1 MFDDYI
7 HPARFHDRCEAGR
20 LLATRLT
27 RYEHREGIIVV
38 GLPRGGVVVAAE
50 VAREIDA
57 PLDIE
62 IVRKLGAP
70 SQREL
75 AIGAIAEGGIRVL
88 NDEVVGALHIPAWQI
103 DEIAAEQEEEL
114 DRRIALFRAVRPPLP
129 MAGRT
134 AIIVD
139 DGLATGSTMLAA
151 VRAIKARKPAWVV
164 IAVPVAPFASCEK
177 FRDEVDEVIALT
189 VPPAFNAVGEFYDE
203 FDQVSDQEVFELLR
217 SSVTNEMVAAH

>member
-20 LLATRLT
+20 LLATKLT
-27 RYEHREGIIVV
+27 RYEHRDGVIVV

-50 VAREIDA
+50 VARA
-57 PLDIE
+57 LNTPLDIE
-62 IVRKLGAP
+62 IVRK
-70 SQREL
+70 
-75 AIGAIAEGGIRVL
+75 
-88 NDEVVGALHIPAWQI
+88 
-103 DEIAAEQEEEL
+103 L
-114 DRRIALFRAVRPPLP
+114 DRRIALFRAVRTPLP
-129 MAGRT
+129 MAGQT
-134 AIIVD
+134 VIIVD

-151 VRAIKARKPAWVV
+151 VRAIKARKPAWIV

-203 FDQVSDQEVFELLR
+203 FDQVSDQEMFDLLR
-217 SSVTNEMVAAH
+217 SSVASEMVAASAL